1 MRGRPRLS
9 TRLMQAQALV
19 VGLGTITL
27 VISAILVAPSLFH
40 EHLIHTG
47 IADADVQFHA
57 EEAFASA
64 FAVSVALATV
74 TSLLAAGA
82 VSWFMVRRV
91 SQPVEE
97 LADSAEV
104 VATGRYDVNVPDA
117 TFSSELHRMSS
128 SFNKMATR
136 LAETDATRTSLLAD
150 LAHELR
156 TPLATLEAYVD
167 GMEDD
172 VLPRDAASWTTMRD
186 QIHRLRRLAS
196 DLREVTAA
204 EEHALGLELTLI
216 DVRDTVQAAITAVA
230 PRYATKG
237 VTLATTMTDEPC
249 VINAD
254 AVRLQQVWGNLLDNA
269 LRHTP
274 AGGEVSAAVA
284 VYDLRVRVS
293 VADTGEGIP
302 PAQIDM
308 VFERFHR
315 VDASRV
321 TTDGGGS
328 GLGLTIARAIVAD
341 HGGTIS
347 ASSDGPGKGSQFDVW
362 LPRHPA

>member
-1 MRGRPRLS
+1 
-9 TRLMQAQALV
+9 MQAQALV
-19 VGLGTITL
+19 VAMGTVTL
-27 VISAILVAPSLFH
+27 VVSAIVVAPTVFH

-47 IADADVQFHA
+47 IAVPDVQFHA

-82 VSWFMVRRV
+82 ISWFMVRRV

-104 VATGRYDVNVPDA
+104 VATGRYNVTVPDA

-128 SFNKMATR
+128 SFNEMATQ
-136 LAETDATRTSLLAD
+136 LAESDQTRTRLLAD

-172 VLPRDAASWTTMRD
+172 VLPHDAASWETMRD

-196 DLREVTAA
+196 DLREVAAA
-204 EEHALGLELTLI
+204 EEHALGLELQHL
-216 DVRDTVQAAITAVA
+216 DVRDTVQAAVNAA
-230 PRYATKG
+230 LPRYTVKG
-237 VTLATTMTDEPC
+237 VHLHAHVAAEPC
-249 VINAD
+249 HVMGD
-254 AVRLQQVWGNLLDNA
+254 SLRLQQVWGNLLDNA

-274 AGGEVSAAVA
+274 VGGNVSVT
-284 VYDLRVRVS
+284 VS
-293 VADTGEGIP
+293 RNASTVSTAVADTGEGIP
-302 PAQIDM
+302 AAQTLL

-315 VDASRV
+315 VDPSRV
-321 TTDGGGS
+321 SSDGGGS
-328 GLGLTIARAIVAD
+328 GLGLTIARALVKD
-341 HGGTIS
+341 HGGVIT
-347 ASSDGPGKGSQFDVW
+347 ASSAGVGQGACFTVT
-362 LPRHPA
+362 LPAASA